1 MTNPNNLS
9 NDLNELVAK
18 VGNAVKQKKL
28 SIFCGA
34 GISYNSG
41 LPLAQG
47 LLKNILSAIDVNEN
61 DSATLLN
68 SNLPFEAFIQTLADE
83 SNVDD
88 ILDIFSNGKPN
99 TNHELIAELITKGFV
114 NTILTTNFDLLIEN
128 ALVSRGFENGN
139 QFEVYKT
146 EEDFGNLKWDTQ
158 KVKIIKIHGCVT
170 NKEEMAITLEAVASK
185 RISQNKSE
193 IINSFFSNKI
203 NPFICVLGYSCSDI
217 FDITPQIELIEKE
230 SSEVYLIDHSN
241 NVSQFT
247 IEDIA
252 LRKTKNP
259 FQNFKGVRIQ
269 INADTFIKKV
279 WETILTTP
287 YLYKSSSFMWKE
299 NTAKWLTKSI
309 EYSIGIKNHIAG
321 RLFYD
326 IGEYEY
332 SVKRWEQGIAIA
344 QNEGNQ
350 LFFYSQ
356 LGNLGMAFNALGKY
370 KEAKKCLQESVN
382 ACNDIGNLQG
392 EVAQLQALGNVHRNL
407 REFDEAIKVFTK
419 AVSLAEKNELDGLC
433 TSLGNLA
440 TVYNQTEQFDEAI
453 KILQKGIAIA
463 LATGNKQSEGSMLCS
478 LGIAFFQKGDY
489 DKGLHF
495 VKESVTATQIIG
507 DRQGECMALLNL
519 SNFYLHYKEFD
530 NCLKHSTHALSI
542 AQKIGIRQSEAGSY
556 YNIGSSMLFK
566 GDAKSAIPN
575 FKKAIII
582 YSDIYGNE
590 HSHTISAIKALY
602 RAENF
607 PGVDEVKEFNQV

>member
-1 MTNPNNLS
+1 MTDRNILS
-9 NDLNELVAK
+9 TDLNELIAK
-18 VGNAVKQKKL
+18 VGNTVKQKKL
-28 SIFCGA
+28 AIFCGA

-41 LPLAQG
+41 LPLAHD
-47 LLKNILSAIDVNEN
+47 LLRNILSAIGVNEN
-61 DSATLLN
+61 DSATLLD
-68 SNLPFEAFIQTLADE
+68 SKLPFEAFIQTLADE
-83 SNVDD
+83 SNIDD
-88 ILDIFSNGKPN
+88 ILDIFNNGKPN
-99 TNHELIAELITKGFV
+99 TNHELIAELIIKGFV

-128 ALVSRGFENGN
+128 ALVTKGFENGN
-139 QFEVYKT
+139 HFEVYKT
-146 EEDFGNLKWDTQ
+146 EEDFGNLKWDNQ
-158 KVKIIKIHGCVT
+158 KIKIIKIHGCVS

-185 RISQNKSE
+185 RISQNKSK

-203 NPFICVLGYSCSDI
+203 NPSICVLGYSCSDL

-230 SSEVYLIDHSN
+230 GSEVYLIEHSN
-241 NVSQFT
+241 DVSKFD
-247 IEDIA
+247 IENIA
-252 LRKTKNP
+252 IRKTKNP
-259 FQNFKGVRIQ
+259 FNNFSGVRIQ
-269 INADTFIKKV
+269 INSDIFIKRV
-279 WETILTTP
+279 WEHILTTP
-287 YLYKSSSFMWKE
+287 YLYKSSSFSWKE
-299 NTAKWLTKSI
+299 NTAKWLTQSI

-332 SVKRWEQGIAIA
+332 SVKQWEQGIVIA

-370 KEAKKCLQESVN
+370 KEAKRCLQESVN
-382 ACNDIGNLQG
+382 ANNDIGNIQG
-392 EVAQLQALGNVHRNL
+392 EIAQLQALGNVHRNL

-433 TSLGNLA
+433 TALGNLA

-453 KILQKGIAIA
+453 KTLQKGIAIA

-478 LGIAFFQKGDY
+478 LGIAFFQKGEY
-489 DKGLHF
+489 DKGLYF
-495 VKESVTATQIIG
+495 VKESVNATQLIG

-519 SNFYLHYKEFD
+519 SNFYLHYKQFD
-530 NCLKHSTHALSI
+530 NSLKYSADALSI
-542 AQKIGIRQSEAGSY
+542 AQKIGIRQSEAGAY
-556 YNIGSSMLFK
+556 YNIGSSLFFK

-575 FKKAIII
+575 FQKAISI

-607 PGVDEVKEFNQV
+607 PGLNEIKELNLG

>member
-1 MTNPNNLS
+1 MTDSSNL
-9 NDLNELVAK
+9 DELISEI
-18 VGNAVKQKKL
+18 GNAIKHKKL
-28 SIFCGA
+28 AVFCGA

-41 LPLAQG
+41 LPLAHD
-47 LLKNILSAIDVNEN
+47 LLRNLLSAIDVNAN
-61 DSATLLN
+61 DSSTLLN
-68 SNLPFEAFIQTLADE
+68 SNLPFEAFIQTLTDE
-83 SNVDD
+83 SNVED
-88 ILDIFSNGKPN
+88 ILDIFSNGEPN

-114 NTILTTNFDLLIEN
+114 NTVLTTNFDLLIEK
-128 ALVSRGFENGN
+128 ALLSKGFENGK
-139 QFEVYKT
+139 QFEVYNT
-146 EEDFGNLKWDTQ
+146 EEDFGNVKWDTQ
-158 KVKIIKIHGCVT
+158 KVKIIKIHGCVS

-193 IINSFFSNKI
+193 LIKSFFSNKI
-203 NPFICVLGYSCSDI
+203 NPFVCVLGYSCSDL

-230 SSEVYLIDHSN
+230 GSEVYFIDHSN
-241 NVSQFT
+241 KVSLFA

-259 FQNFKGVRIQ
+259 FQNFKGTRIL

-279 WETILTTP
+279 WESILTTP
-287 YLYKSSSFMWKE
+287 YIYKSSSFSWKE
-299 NTAKWLTKSI
+299 NTAKWLNQSI

-332 SVKRWEQGIAIA
+332 SVKQWEQGIAIA
-344 QNEGNQ
+344 QKEGNQ

-370 KEAKKCLQESVN
+370 KEAKKCLQESVS
-382 ACNDIGNLQG
+382 ACNDIGNMQG
-392 EVAQLQALGNVHRNL
+392 EIAQLQALGNVHRNL

-419 AVSLAEKNELDGLC
+419 AVSLAEKNELDSLC

-440 TVYNQTEQFDEAI
+440 TVYNHTEQFDEAI
-453 KILQKGIAIA
+453 KTLQKGIAIA

-478 LGIAFFQKGDY
+478 LGIAFFQKGEY

-495 VKESVTATQIIG
+495 VKESVNTTQLIG
-507 DRQGECMALLNL
+507 DRQGQCMALLNL
-519 SNFYLHYKEFD
+519 SNFYLLYKEFD
-530 NCLKHSTHALSI
+530 NCLKHSTHALNI
-542 AQKIGIRQSEAGSY
+542 AQKIGIRQSEAGAY
-556 YNIGSSMLFK
+556 YNIGTSLFFK

-607 PGVDEVKEFNQV
+607 PELNDMKEFNLI